1 MVKHRLHQI
10 PRRSSFVTF
19 AIALSVASV
28 LGGPLGQSAEIG
40 SIARGGRLYD
50 NWILETRDRAPV
62 DVQPN
67 YTDARPTMHSTET
80 SWRCVS
86 CHGWD
91 YLGHA
96 AQGTSPLKQATAL
109 AATLSDDNHGYGE
122 KLSKRNIADLAA
134 FIADGRIEVAP
145 YIAPGSTTALGDA
158 ARESALFATV
168 CANCHGA
175 AGQRIRSML
184 PLGTFA
190 RLRPREALHK
200 ILNGHPAERM
210 PPQRFLPT
218 ARLGDM
224 LAFIQTLPAKDLLGS
239 IAKGGRLYD
248 NWQRETDSLPPVM
261 RHPAYPKDAALAAS
275 PETNWRC
282 KECHGWDYKGRDGVY
297 ATGVHRT
304 GINGIRALAGAD
316 PQVVIDL
323 LMDAN
328 HLYHG
333 TSWVKAS
340 LELQDLMDLANFV
353 TLGQIDMDIFI
364 DRQSRAAKGRT
375 DRHKAAFDLL
385 CVTCHGPTGKAL
397 ATGRDIGDVARDN
410 PWETLHKIRNGHP
423 GEAMP
428 ALLVLDAKMF
438 VDLLAEAQSLP

>member
-1 MVKHRLHQI
+1 MVKLRLCPI

-19 AIALSVASV
+19 AIAVSVASV
-28 LGGPLGQSAEIG
+28 LACPPGQSAEIG

-67 YTDARPTMHSTET
+67 FRDARPTMHSAET

-91 YLGHA
+91 YQGHA
-96 AQGTSPLKQATAL
+96 AQGTTPLKQATAL
-109 AATLSDDNHGYGE
+109 AVTLSDGTHRYAGR
-122 KLSKRNIADLAA
+122 LSKRDIADLAA
-134 FIADGRIEVAP
+134 FIADGRIDTSP
-145 YIAPGSTTALGDA
+145 YIAPGSTRALGDA
-158 ARESALFATV
+158 ARETSLYATV
-168 CANCHGA
+168 CANCHGGD
-175 AGQRIRSML
+175 GQRVTTML
-184 PLGTFA
+184 ALGTFA

-210 PPQRFLPT
+210 PPLRFLPT

-224 LAFIQTLPAKDLLGS
+224 LAFIQTLPTKDLPGS
-239 IAKGGRLYD
+239 IARGGRLYD
-248 NWQRETDSLPPVM
+248 NWQKETGSLAPKI
-261 RHPAYPKDAALAAS
+261 RHPAYPKDGAWAENPAA
-275 PETNWRC
+275 NWRC
-282 KECHGWDYKGRDGVY
+282 KTCHGWDYKGQAGVY
-297 ATGVHRT
+297 GKGPQRT
-304 GINGIRALAGAD
+304 GIKGIGALGGGD
-316 PQVVIDL
+316 PQVVIKL

-333 TSWVKAS
+333 TPWLKAN
-340 LELQDLMDLANFV
+340 LDLQDLMDVANFV
-353 TLGQIDMDIFI
+353 TQGQIDMDAYI
-364 DRQSRAAKGRT
+364 DRRTGAAKGQT
-375 DRHKAAFDLL
+375 GRHKAAFDLL
-385 CVTCHGPTGKAL
+385 CVTCHGLGGKAL

-410 PWETLHKIRNGHP
+410 PWEALHKIRNGHP

-438 VDLLAEAQSLP
+438 VDLLAEAQRLP